1 MLSSVEIGTL
11 ITAIGAGVG
20 NSEIDLEKARY
31 HKIIIMTDADVD
43 GSHIR
48 TLLLTFF
55 FRHMRPLV
63 DAGYLYIAQ
72 PPLFRAKHGQS
83 EVYLKDQSALDNY
96 LINSGIKDVSLSIG
110 NNQTILGQ
118 DLKNSVE
125 KSIQVKRII
134 DKIGK
139 VLGFPDIISQIAI
152 LGLFNIDLLNNE
164 NHLLTITERLNNIL
178 SEDSTRWNAKYNYAK
193 ENDNKKSIEIYRINR
208 GVKDILIL
216 TEDDLTSDEAK
227 VLNSMKDFLND
238 HFGNKCV
245 FTINETNYDLNGPID
260 LAQKITDNGKRGSQ
274 VNRYKGLGEMNPVQ
288 LWETTLDPN
297 ARFLLQVK
305 VENEGDAEETFS
317 TLMGETVEHRRNFIQ
332 DNALKVSNLDV

>member
-1 MLSSVEIGTL
+1 
-11 ITAIGAGVG
+11 
-20 NSEIDLEKARY
+20 
-31 HKIIIMTDADVD
+31 
-43 GSHIR
+43 
-48 TLLLTFF
+48 
-55 FRHMRPLV
+55 MRPLV

-110 NNQTILGQ
+110 NNETILGE
-118 DLKNSVE
+118 DLKISVE
-125 KSIQVKRII
+125 KSIQAKRII
-134 DKIGK
+134 DKIGNK
-139 VLGFPDIISQIAI
+139 LGFPDVISQIAI
-152 LGLFNIDLLNNE
+152 LGFFNLELFNNE
-164 NHLLTITERLNNIL
+164 NHLSRITERLNNLL
-178 SEDSTRWNAKYNYAK
+178 SDEASSWKANYNIIE
-193 ENDNKKSIEIYRINR
+193 ENKDKKSIEISRVNR

-216 TEDDLTSDEAK
+216 TKDDLVSDEAK
-227 VLNSMKDFLND
+227 VLNSMKDFLNG
-238 HFGNKCV
+238 HFLDKCI
-245 FTINETNYDLNGPID
+245 FTINEKNYDLHGPLD
-260 LAQKITDNGKRGSQ
+260 LAQKVTDNGKKGSQ

-332 DNALKVSNLDV
+332 ENALKVSNLDI